1 MLYDERLVLKNHSPL
16 NIMQKADCINEAKIN
31 NEQIKKKMSKNN
43 VFFYDDIVNE
53 IYLKQ

>member
-1 MLYDERLVLKNHSPL
+1 
-16 NIMQKADCINEAKIN
+16 MQKADCINEAKLN

>member
-1 MLYDERLVLKNHSPL
+1 MLYDERLVLKNHSPP